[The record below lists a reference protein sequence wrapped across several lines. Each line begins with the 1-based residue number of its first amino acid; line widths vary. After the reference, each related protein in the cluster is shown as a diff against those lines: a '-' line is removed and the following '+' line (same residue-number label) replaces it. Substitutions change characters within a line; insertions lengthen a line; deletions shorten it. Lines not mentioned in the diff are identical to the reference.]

1 MAVSSITAF
10 WAVSVLLILVPGAD
24 WAYAINAG
32 LRDRSVVPAVGGL
45 LLGYLALTAVVAAGV
60 AAVVAS
66 TPSVL
71 TALTMLGALYLVWL
85 GATTLARPAV
95 AGTASQEGDG
105 AAVGVRVLRGVGIS
119 GLNPKALL
127 LFLAL
132 LPQFTAPHGSW
143 PLAAQ
148 IGTLGLVHTLSC
160 AAIYLSVGVLART
173 ILRARPAAARAVTR
187 VSGAAMIVIGVLLIA
202 ERLAA

>member
-32 LRDRSVVPAVGGL
+32 LRDRSVVPAVSGL
-45 LLGYLALTAVVAAGV
+45 LLGYVALTAVVAAGV
-60 AAVVAS
+60 AAVMAR

-71 TALTMLGALYLVWL
+71 TALTVLGALYLVWL
-85 GATTLARPAV
+85 GATTLARPTV
-95 AGTASQEGDG
+95 AGTGSQDAESG
-105 AAVGVRVLRGVGIS
+105 AVGARVLKGVGIS

-160 AAIYLSVGVLART
+160 AAIYLCVGVLART
-173 ILRARPAAARAVTR
+173 ILRARPKAARMVTR
-187 VSGAAMIVIGVLLIA
+187 VSGAAMIVIGVLLLA